1 MLKKSAHG
9 KGLKEQLLAAA
20 KDRLY
25 HFTLA
30 NNTIRGAIL
39 HGTRMVQ
46 EMQANH
52 ELGVL
57 ETLVLGHAYIGAALM
72 SATLKGNDRLSL
84 LFECSGPIRGLVV
97 ESNAFGE
104 VRGYLKQIPIPVEKP
119 LESFDL
125 SPFFGAGFLTVIRY
139 LESAKQPFSGKVMLQ
154 YGNIAQDLAHYYVT
168 SEQIPTALHLS
179 IRFDSE
185 GNTQGA
191 GGLLIQA
198 LPGATEE
205 TIRAM
210 EEKVCALSSLGTDF
224 SNGILPETIINERFK
239 QYTPRIL
246 ATRRIEFMCH
256 CNESGVKRLLMMLPK
271 TDLADILEKGP
282 FPVELRCHH
291 CNTAYEFDREII
303 ADIYQSTP

>member
-1 MLKKSAHG
+1 MIKKSPHG
-9 KGLKEQLLAAA
+9 KGLKAQLLSAA

-25 HFTLA
+25 HFTLE
-30 NNTIRGAIL
+30 NDTIRGAIL
-39 HGTRMVQ
+39 HGTRMVH

-72 SATLKGNDRLSL
+72 SATLKGSDRLSL

-125 SPFFGAGFLTVIRY
+125 APFFGAGFLTVTRY

-154 YGNIAQDLAHYYVT
+154 YGNIAEDLAHYYVT

-179 IRFDSE
+179 IRFDTE
-185 GNTQGA
+185 GKTLGA

-205 TIRAM
+205 TMRAM
-210 EEKVCALSSLGTDF
+210 EEKVRALSSLGMDF
-224 SNGILPETIINERFK
+224 SNGILPETIINEGFK
-239 QYTPRIL
+239 QHTPRIL
-246 ATRRIEFMCH
+246 ANRRIEFMCH
-256 CNESGVKRLLMMLPK
+256 CNEPGVQRLLMMLPK
-271 TDLADILEKGP
+271 ADLTDILENGP
-282 FPVELRCHH
+282 FPVEMRCHH
-291 CNTAYEFDREII
+291 CNTTYAFDREAI
-303 ADIYQSTP
+303 ANIHESKP

>member
-1 MLKKSAHG
+1 MIKKSSHG
-9 KGLKEQLLAAA
+9 KSLKEQLLAAA

-30 NNTIRGAIL
+30 NDTVRGVIL
-39 HGTRMVQ
+39 QGTQMVR
-46 EMQANH
+46 EMRANH

-84 LFECSGPIRGLVV
+84 LFECSGPIRGLTV

-104 VRGYLKQIPIPVEKP
+104 VRGYLKHLPIPVEKP
-119 LESFDL
+119 LENFDL
-125 SPFFGAGFLTVIRY
+125 APFFGAGFLTVTRY

-154 YGNIAQDLAHYYVT
+154 YGNIAEDLAHYYVT

-179 IRFDSE
+179 IRFDKE
-185 GNTQGA
+185 GNPLGA

-210 EEKVCALSSLGTDF
+210 EEKVRALSSLGTDF
-224 SNGILPETIINERFK
+224 SNGLLPETLINAEFK
-239 QYTPRIL
+239 EHAPRIL
-246 ATRRIEFMCH
+246 ANRRIEFMCH
-256 CNESGVKRLLMMLPK
+256 CNEPGVKSLLRMLPK
-271 TDLADILEKGP
+271 TDLTDLIENGP
-282 FPVELRCHH
+282 FPVEMRCHH
-291 CNTAYEFDREII
+291 CNTVYEFDREVIV
-303 ADIYQSTP
+303 DIYQSKS